1 MSDTITEFDVGP
13 EDEELVPVPL
23 VQIYELDGGFFAATL
38 SEAGDPEAPNLSGQV
53 KTRHIL
59 AVDAASLEPQIL
71 ACLVA
76 DFGMLQVDAALVPRV
91 MLIEGEVITPE
102 PEAPP
107 EEIPPEEIPPEVPPE
122 EPTVPPSGE
131 IDNTLPEGQEPPV
144 DPPMVQPTSWEEP
157 RREA

>member
-38 SEAGDPEAPNLSGQV
+38 SEAGDPGAPNLSGQV

-122 EPTVPPSGE
+122 EPTVPPGGE
-131 IDNTLPEGQEPPV
+131 IDNTLPEGQEPEA
-144 DPPMVQPTSWEEP
+144 QPKWDEP
-157 RREA
+157 QREA

>member
-1 MSDTITEFDVGP
+1 
-13 EDEELVPVPL
+13 

-76 DFGMLQVDAALVPRV
+76 DFGMLQMDAALVPRV

-102 PEAPP
+102 PGPQREG
-107 EEIPPEEIPPEVPPE
+107 EQHH
-122 EPTVPPSGE
+122 EPQREGE
-131 IDNTLPEGQEPPV
+131 QHHEP
-144 DPPMVQPTSWEEP
+144 Q
-157 RREA
+157 REA